1 MILFGV
7 RSPIVVEYEETCARL
22 GIRVSQGVSL
32 SGASRQAGPAPTVSL
47 DAFEAPEGAE
57 FLACAFAPGRRRELV
72 AMGRERGLSLASA
85 LVDPHAVLAR
95 SVRLGEGT
103 FVNAGALVGAVTMI
117 GEGVLVNRAASIGH
131 HCLVQDYASLGPG
144 ATLAGNIHVGAGAV
158 IGAGA
163 VVLPNLRIGEG
174 AIVAAGAV
182 VRGHVR
188 PGTLVAGHPARPHS
202 HNPARSSL
210 NVEDGE

>member
-1 MILFGV
+1 
-7 RSPIVVEYEETCARL
+7 
-22 GIRVSQGVSL
+22 
-32 SGASRQAGPAPTVSL
+32 
-47 DAFEAPEGAE
+47 
-57 FLACAFAPGRRRELV
+57 
-72 AMGRERGLSLASA
+72 
-85 LVDPHAVLAR
+85 
-95 SVRLGEGT
+95 
-103 FVNAGALVGAVTMI
+103 MI